1 MTGWLVTFIGIV
13 VVLIAVIGRAWA
25 VYRKSSNKKH
35 TAFIG
40 LIVAALLAAIGLGG
54 ISYYVQ
60 YATPYDDRY
69 EEASADPKE
78 TIELGD
84 GDKYADHNRGR
95 VYSDL
100 KRYDEALDD
109 YDKAIELDD
118 EFAIAYYNRGF
129 LYCDLNRY
137 GEALDDYNKALEL
150 SLIHI

>member
-100 KRYDEALDD
+100 KRYDEALAD

-118 EFAIAYYNRGF
+118 EFAIAYYNRSLTFDELGKPERAIADRRKYEE
-129 LYCDLNRY
+129 LTGNR
-137 GEALDDYNKALEL
+137 
-150 SLIHI
+150 

>member
-118 EFAIAYYNRGF
+118 EFAIAYYNRSLTFDELGKPERAIADRRKYEE
-129 LYCDLNRY
+129 LTGNR
-137 GEALDDYNKALEL
+137 
-150 SLIHI
+150 

>member
-84 GDKYADHNRGR
+84 GDKYAYHNRGR

-100 KRYDEALDD
+100 ERYDEALAD

-118 EFAIAYYNRGF
+118 EFAIAYYNRSLTFDELGKPERAIADRRKYEE
-129 LYCDLNRY
+129 LTGNR
-137 GEALDDYNKALEL
+137 
-150 SLIHI
+150 

>member
-100 KRYDEALDD
+100 ERYDEALAD

-118 EFAIAYYNRGF
+118 EFAIAYYNRSLTFDELGKPERAIADRRKYEE
-129 LYCDLNRY
+129 LTGNR
-137 GEALDDYNKALEL
+137 
-150 SLIHI
+150 